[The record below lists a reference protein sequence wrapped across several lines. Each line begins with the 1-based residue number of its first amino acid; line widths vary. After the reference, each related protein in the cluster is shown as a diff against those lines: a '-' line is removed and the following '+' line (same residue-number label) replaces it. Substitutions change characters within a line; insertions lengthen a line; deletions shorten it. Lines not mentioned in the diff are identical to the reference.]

1 MSKQVLNI
9 VSFTTSKGNALC
21 SYPLWKASY
30 RKRSKMFT
38 SRRAARTW
46 IRQQRQ
52 NDRRVREAKA
62 AL

>member
-9 VSFTTSKGNALC
+9 ISYTFEKGNARC
-21 SYPLWKASY
+21 SYPLWRASY

-38 SRRAARTW
+38 SRRASRTW
-46 IRQQRQ
+46 IRQQHQ
-52 NDRRVREAKA
+52 NNRRVREAKA